1 MVGRYVFVY
10 EVMTNKGMYMY
21 MMVQNWTTSPKQIL
35 HVPGPSWGTVK
46 KWTGE
51 LVDGSETEMK
61 GVTKVVEKATVF
73 RVDGLEPYVTVVVK
87 V

>member
-1 MVGRYVFVY
+1 
-10 EVMTNKGMYMY
+10 
-21 MMVQNWTTSPKQIL
+21 
-35 HVPGPSWGTVK
+35 
-46 KWTGE
+46 
-51 LVDGSETEMK
+51 MK